1 MLMKLV
7 QMRRIILF
15 ILLLFTEILHSQNLQ
30 ILGTVYDELHNGLPL
45 VNVRIVDSDTTII
58 ASATTD
64 YDGSY
69 SFSLIVDDQKQYS
82 IIASHIGY
90 DSNMVSINRND
101 SVIDINLRLSQY
113 ILDDIEVTSK
123 KLLYENKD
131 GKIIVNVQQIAN
143 SAVLNTA
150 KILSQLPGV
159 TASNKEGVMFNGQ
172 SATIYINGIEQRVS
186 GKMAISLLESIP
198 SSSIEQIELVS
209 MNDGTSSV
217 MGNGVKIN
225 LIMKNLKYDGYFARI
240 NGTLGWKEQ
249 PNNVFGGGGSFF
261 YIIKK
266 NKFLFNTSLSYK
278 NDLYWYQS
286 KENSIY
292 HDCSLLFSRRINTN
306 KVNVLTGVTN
316 LSYEL
321 NNNHKIN
328 YNFFF
333 YDDFAN
339 GYGDQI
345 ISRNNMITG
354 IKHVKFGNDDLWTG
368 NIEYTTPD
376 TLKNS
381 FIMSYGIMFGGIR
394 AKTSQNNYD
403 TLIRETD
410 TYYLNS
416 LQEMKGLQHDVK
428 FDFKH
433 IFNNNSSLKT
443 GILINYGNLNDD
455 VKYIESSYTGKYI
468 SSNFNG
474 LEQNYEAYVNYI
486 TNVGNLLY
494 LSTALRYVYVYQN
507 FNYLSEKLKVINN
520 YGFIFPYVSITDNKG
535 IYKFSIGFTSK
546 LIKPQYNTMLPGYRY
561 DGDYVVLVGNPQVK
575 PCTQYSIV
583 FNQVIL
589 NAMFISMRYDRQNN
603 LSDYILNNNS
613 SAEIKMY
620 EYKNYADANSL
631 YFRISTPYRLIK
643 DKITGNINFET
654 TYYDLINFKNN
665 YNPLENR
672 GSSYWQFSVKG
683 SINYT
688 ITKRLNAYIWFQY
701 IPSIKKP
708 HETINERWS
717 MDAGISYQWGDSDR
731 FVISID
737 AEDLF
742 NTFVY
747 DITDYYNEMVSN
759 IFTKYNNRLIMLTF
773 SIKFNRG
780 EHVSNQA
787 IDYNKNDT
795 DRFQH

>member
-1 MLMKLV
+1 MKLV

-468 SSNFNG
+468 PDFVT
-474 LEQNYEAYVNYI
+474 QNYQK
-486 TNVGNLLY
+486 
-494 LSTALRYVYVYQN
+494 S
-507 FNYLSEKLKVINN
+507 
-520 YGFIFPYVSITDNKG
+520 
-535 IYKFSIGFTSK
+535 
-546 LIKPQYNTMLPGYRY
+546 
-561 DGDYVVLVGNPQVK
+561 
-575 PCTQYSIV
+575 
-583 FNQVIL
+583 
-589 NAMFISMRYDRQNN
+589 
-603 LSDYILNNNS
+603 
-613 SAEIKMY
+613 
-620 EYKNYADANSL
+620 
-631 YFRISTPYRLIK
+631 
-643 DKITGNINFET
+643 
-654 TYYDLINFKNN
+654 
-665 YNPLENR
+665 
-672 GSSYWQFSVKG
+672 
-683 SINYT
+683 
-688 ITKRLNAYIWFQY
+688 
-701 IPSIKKP
+701 
-708 HETINERWS
+708 
-717 MDAGISYQWGDSDR
+717 
-731 FVISID
+731 
-737 AEDLF
+737 
-742 NTFVY
+742 
-747 DITDYYNEMVSN
+747 
-759 IFTKYNNRLIMLTF
+759 
-773 SIKFNRG
+773 
-780 EHVSNQA
+780 
-787 IDYNKNDT
+787 
-795 DRFQH
+795 